1 MDTSLWQLRW
11 QGSFEAERPSEG
23 YYKPIPAIDV
33 PVLFNSH
40 LVAVLATSYNA
51 PPTYTTAGWVSQQIV
66 SGILTGGRP
75 DANVTQ
81 NLKVYLGR
89 IAILQLPKITSSFGL
104 TYFVP
109 RWFFDIN
116 LTFWQYADESIV
128 DEYDIKPTLQRIEQK
143 VDDISQFGY

>member
-11 QGSFEAERPSEG
+11 QGTFEAERPREG
-23 YYKPIPAIDV
+23 YYTPIPAVEV

-40 LVAVLATSYNA
+40 LIAVLATSINA
-51 PPTYTTAGWVSQQIV
+51 PPSYKTAGWVSQKIA

-89 IAILQLPKITSSFGL
+89 IAILQLPKITSSFSI

-109 RWFFDIN
+109 HWIFDIN

-128 DEYDIKPTLQRIEQK
+128 DEYDVRPALRRIEEK
-143 VDDISQFGY
+143 VDDISEFSR